1 MPFDG
6 GGSRRDQIVAR
17 LEVLRE
23 LCSTNMDADQS
34 DWKTCLWSEMRSCPR
49 LPGLP
54 LAEHRKLDCRPF
66 WRIGRYFG
74 LKKRKREWISSAR
87 CRRVKSCRE
96 SNGRWRA
103 LGIPANEN
111 RRGREEPR
119 SRRLLLRFS
128 SFGPR
133 AHAPKLLLDE
143 TMERARVLLRGD
155 AALIVPRHKPAFHFL
170 NIDPRKRGTQRLEL
184 ILAQATTTASRQRHR
199 RRQYRP
205 RRRHMLDGAGLRIH
219 LDLKW

>member
-74 LKKRKREWISSAR
+74 LKKRKREYFDFLSAMP
-87 CRRVKSCRE
+87 KSE
-96 SNGRWRA
+96 KLPGIEWA
-103 LGIPANEN
+103 LA
-111 RRGREEPR
+111 
-119 SRRLLLRFS
+119 
-128 SFGPR
+128 
-133 AHAPKLLLDE
+133 
-143 TMERARVLLRGD
+143 RARDTR
-155 AALIVPRHKPAFHFL
+155 
-170 NIDPRKRGTQRLEL
+170 
-184 ILAQATTTASRQRHR
+184 
-199 RRQYRP
+199 
-205 RRRHMLDGAGLRIH
+205 
-219 LDLKW
+219 